1 MTSNPYSDVVPCLSS
16 GSPPP
21 SRADLKAQYVH
32 HVALK
37 PPLEDDVPKGK
48 DLKQRCVKFSVAA
61 AISLLLL
68 LLLTGILL
76 AYYYSSSCVHGV
88 QCVDGGCVWESQWCD
103 GVTHCPSGEDEA
115 HCVRVQGSTSLLQIY
130 SNKLKEWRTVCSYDW
145 SDQHGEASCQGMGYS
160 RGTYFKSGQ
169 QKTASDNGFL
179 IVKSGFNPDVSILQQ
194 VAFSKTCP
202 NNNGVTLRCT
212 DCGRGVNSS
221 RAPGGPAASS
231 PASWPWQVSLQ
242 LAGSH
247 RCGGAI
253 ISPYWI
259 VTAAHCV
266 ARAPDPRDWAVYAG
280 IVDSLGTLFNPA
292 HTVSHIITHE
302 DYNSLTR
309 SNDLALMR
317 VSSPLDFTDAVSLQL
332 KEAQVSLIDAAVCN
346 GADAYGGQISQ
357 GMFCA
362 REGDTG
368 DSVCHADSGG
378 PLVSLRGGLWW
389 LLGNSVWGQRCTGEN
404 KPGVYG
410 NVSHALSWI
419 YFQMKQQTWTQHDA

>member
-1 MTSNPYSDVVPCLSS
+1 S
-16 GSPPP
+16 
-21 SRADLKAQYVH
+21 
-32 HVALK
+32 
-37 PPLEDDVPKGK
+37 

-160 RGTYFKSGQ
+160 RY
-169 QKTASDNGFL
+169 
-179 IVKSGFNPDVSILQQ
+179 
-194 VAFSKTCP
+194 KTCP

-317 VSSPLDFTDAVSLQL
+317 VSSPLDFTGTDGSKMVWFQT
-332 KEAQVSLIDAAVCN
+332 I
-346 GADAYGGQISQ
+346 
-357 GMFCA
+357 
-362 REGDTG
+362 
-368 DSVCHADSGG
+368 
-378 PLVSLRGGLWW
+378 LR
-389 LLGNSVWGQRCTGEN
+389 
-404 KPGVYG
+404 
-410 NVSHALSWI
+410 LSMSKM
-419 YFQMKQQTWTQHDA
+419 YFH

>member
-1 MTSNPYSDVVPCLSS
+1 
-16 GSPPP
+16 
-21 SRADLKAQYVH
+21 
-32 HVALK
+32 
-37 PPLEDDVPKGK
+37 
-48 DLKQRCVKFSVAA
+48 
-61 AISLLLL
+61 
-68 LLLTGILL
+68 
-76 AYYYSSSCVHGV
+76 
-88 QCVDGGCVWESQWCD
+88 QWCD

-145 SDQHGEASCQGMGYS
+145 SDQHGEQHCLIVCS
-160 RGTYFKSGQ
+160 
-169 QKTASDNGFL
+169 KTAVLF
-179 IVKSGFNPDVSILQQ
+179 
-194 VAFSKTCP
+194 A
-202 NNNGVTLRCT
+202 

-317 VSSPLDFTDAVSLQL
+317 VSSPLDFTVGPVCLPNVGLNVSVCQDCWITWFGRAVSGGESGL

-357 GMFCA
+357 GMFCLGVSSA
-362 REGDTG
+362 LPQ
-368 DSVCHADSGG
+368 ADSGG

-419 YFQMKQQTWTQHDA
+419 YFQMKVKNGRTLASPAVW